1 VSGTPPNEKPGN
13 ETVPVSRS
21 WQAALPWWSKIVA
34 KLLLSRLPISKKFW
48 QKLGLFS
55 PGYMLHPE
63 YAIVVFQAH
72 YARAGSPPPGFAY
85 LELGPGD
92 SLSTAAIAWAHG
104 ASEGWLIDAGSY
116 ASRNIGNYRPLFEKL
131 SSMRLPRDAAALM
144 NCHSVKD
151 MLSRTHC
158 AYRED
163 GLTGLKAVRSAS
175 LDMIFSQA
183 VLEHVPRAEFAATLG
198 EMKRV
203 LKPGGVGS
211 HVVDF
216 KDHLGSSLQNL
227 RFGDGLWERDWFAK
241 RSGFYTNRLRYSEVV
256 AAFAA
261 AGFAVETVARRIWDT
276 APLPRARLAKQ
287 FRGLSDDDLRVQG
300 ATLVTRP

>member
-1 VSGTPPNEKPGN
+1 MTSAPNGDSTTPSAGW
-13 ETVPVSRS
+13 R
-21 WQAALPWWSKIVA
+21 AGLPWWGKIAA
-34 KLLLSRLPISKKFW
+34 KLVLSRLPISKKFW

-72 YARAGSPPPGFAY
+72 YARAGSPPSGFAY

-116 ASRNIGNYRPLFEKL
+116 ASRDIDNYHPLFEKL
-131 SSMRLPRDAAALM
+131 AGMNLARDASQLM
-144 NCHSVKD
+144 QCRSVGD
-151 MLSRTHC
+151 MLNMTHC

-163 GLTGLKAVRSAS
+163 GLTGLKAVRSGS

-183 VLEHVPRAEFAATLG
+183 VLEHVPRAEFGETLR
-198 EMKRV
+198 EMKRI
-203 LKPGGVGS
+203 LKPGGIGS

-216 KDHLGSSLQNL
+216 KDHLGSSLHNL
-227 RFGDGLWERDWFAK
+227 RFADGLWEQTWFAK

-256 AAFAA
+256 AAFTD
-261 AGFAVETVARRIWDT
+261 AGFAVETVARRVWNA
-276 APLPRARLAKQ
+276 APLPRARFAKQ
-287 FRGLSDDDLRVQG
+287 FQTLSDDDLIVQG

>member
-1 VSGTPPNEKPGN
+1 MSDLPNTDGN
-13 ETVPVSRS
+13 S
-21 WQAALPWWSKIVA
+21 AAGGWRAGLPWWSKIAA
-34 KLLLSRLPISKKFW
+34 KVVLSRLPISKKFW

-63 YAIVVFQAH
+63 YAIAVFQAH

-116 ASRNIGNYRPLFEKL
+116 ASRDIENYRPLFEALAGMKL
-131 SSMRLPRDAAALM
+131 ARDAGQLM
-144 NCHSVKD
+144 QCRSVGD
-151 MLSRTHC
+151 MLNMTHC

-163 GLTGLKAVRSAS
+163 GLAGLRAVRAGS

-183 VLEHVPRAEFAATLG
+183 VLEHVPRAEFGATLR
-198 EMKRV
+198 EMKRI

-216 KDHLGSSLQNL
+216 KDHLGSSLHNL
-227 RFGDGLWERDWFAK
+227 RFGDGLWEQAWFAK

-256 AAFAA
+256 AAFTD
-261 AGFAVETVARRIWDT
+261 AGFAVETTLRRTWDA
-276 APLPRARLAKQ
+276 APLPRASLAPQ
-287 FRGLSDDDLRVQG
+287 FQTLSDDDLRVLG